1 VRSEEEEYLS
11 AAAVRRAFGGGILM
25 SVLLEEAR
33 QDTGSVAGAANA
45 TPIARRVGSD
55 LKIIRATRIEEI
67 TEIRDIAHEFH
78 AESRYAHLPFSEEKF
93 ARFCS
98 NSLLRPEENIAL
110 YVQYRGKTVGIL
122 TAGSGDYYLGE
133 GGRLVTVYVMYV
145 SARVRDTLLGG
156 KIGVRLI
163 RMVSEWA
170 RAQLAEE
177 LHIHSTSG
185 IDPERTDK
193 LLSRLGFKTYGGN
206 YAIAIR

>member
-1 VRSEEEEYLS
+1 
-11 AAAVRRAFGGGILM
+11 M
-25 SVLLEEAR
+25 SVLVEEAR
-33 QDTGSVAGAANA
+33 QDIGSVAGTANG
-45 TPIARRVGSD
+45 TTIARRVGSD

-110 YVQYRGKTVGIL
+110 YVKYQGKTVGIL
-122 TAGSGDYYLGE
+122 TAGAGDYYLGE

-145 SARVRDTLLGG
+145 SASIRDKLLGG
-156 KIGVRLI
+156 KIGMRLI

-170 RAQLAEE
+170 RTQKAAE
-177 LHIHSTSG
+177 LHVHSTSG
-185 IDPERTDK
+185 IDPQRTDK
-193 LLSRLGFKTYGGN
+193 LLKRLGFDTYGGN
-206 YAIAIR
+206 YAVKLVP